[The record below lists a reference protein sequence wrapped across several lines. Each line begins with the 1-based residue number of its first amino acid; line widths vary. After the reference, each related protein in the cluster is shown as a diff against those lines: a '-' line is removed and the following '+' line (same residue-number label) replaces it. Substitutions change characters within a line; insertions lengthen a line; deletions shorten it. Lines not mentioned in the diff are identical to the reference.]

1 MNAESLQARL
11 KTRHLGR
18 ALEMHESLPS
28 TNAAARA
35 TARAGAPHG
44 AVFAAAEQTA
54 GRGRFSRAW
63 ASPRGG
69 LWMSVLLRPGPDPAL
84 AQFIPMAAALS
95 LRVCLHGFGVPA
107 RLAWPNDL
115 VAHGKKLAGLLTE
128 SAIRGAELEYVIL
141 GMGINVNNGP
151 DSLPEEF
158 RGAAISCAQIAGAP
172 LELEALAAD
181 LLNAFEPLCD
191 EIARGRGS
199 RIFEEWK
206 TALELIGKRVSVRS
220 GDAVYEGAV
229 IDIAE
234 GGALVL
240 RLDNNETAAIPMDRG
255 SLHTDKYF
263 KEL

>member
-1 MNAESLQARL
+1 MNAGALQGRL

-18 ALEMHESLPS
+18 TLETHESLPS
-28 TNAAARA
+28 TNAAARHA
-35 TARAGAPHG
+35 ARDGAPHG
-44 AVFAAAEQTA
+44 AVFIAAEQTA

-69 LWMSVLLRPGPDPAL
+69 LWMSLLLRPGPDPAM
-84 AQFIPMAAALS
+84 AQFIPMAAALA
-95 LRVCLHGFGVPA
+95 LRACLRESCVSA

-115 VAHGKKLAGLLTE
+115 MARGRKLAGLLAE
-128 SAIRGAELEYVIL
+128 SVIRGAELEYVIL
-141 GMGINVNNGP
+141 GMGINVNNSA
-151 DSLPEEF
+151 DSLPEEL
-158 RGAAISCAQIAGAP
+158 RGAAISCMDLAGAP
-172 LELEALAAD
+172 IELEALASD

-191 EIARGRGS
+191 EIARCRGG

-220 GDAVYEGAV
+220 GNAFYEGV
-229 IDIAE
+229 VLDIAE

-240 RLDNNETAAIPMDRG
+240 RLDNNETAAVPMDRG
-255 SLHTDKYF
+255 SLHTDKYS